1 MMQGKMSEKE
11 DATASK
17 QLDLIMQSSGG
28 GLLEGQSSTETVSG
42 HSSVT
47 TSAGEA
53 LMQFWKC
60 MGTRLSCSGQE
71 MAPSGSAHALQVR
84 VSQAISGLGVTLGW

>member
-1 MMQGKMSEKE
+1 MMQRKMSEKK
-11 DATASK
+11 DARAGK

-47 TSAGEA
+47 AYAGEA
-53 LMQFWKC
+53 LMQFFCWKC
-60 MGTRLSCSGQE
+60 MGTRFSC
-71 MAPSGSAHALQVR
+71 
-84 VSQAISGLGVTLGW
+84 LGRKWLPQGPLMLDR